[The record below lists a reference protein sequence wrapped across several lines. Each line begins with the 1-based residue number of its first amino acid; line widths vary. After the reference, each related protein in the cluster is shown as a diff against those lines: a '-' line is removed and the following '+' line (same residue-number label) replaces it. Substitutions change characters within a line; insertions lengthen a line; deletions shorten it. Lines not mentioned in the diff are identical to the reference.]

1 MNRKLYIAACIL
13 CLISCSKTDVVLTGY
28 GYLTAAVTR
37 DNSTIDVTTKADDNT
52 DSEITF
58 KLDVFNGTGLVQTIA
73 DHKTLS
79 SNPLQLKTDKYTVKA
94 SNRDEVAAI
103 FDSPRYAGETTI
115 EIKPNTTVNASIKCS
130 LADVL
135 VAPTFTE
142 DFTTKLKSY
151 KLVVS
156 NGLEGGSLAWT
167 SADAGKVGYFK
178 VSDKLDW
185 VLTITNNANKSFDIK
200 GSYTSVKAKQ
210 KYAMSFKLAEDVKG
224 DTGAGNFKVVL
235 DDSVN
240 DKSFD
245 YSLDFTTAEAEMKTA
260 NVWALFAD
268 LKGEYKVD
276 NAPAGLGFEYCKT
289 GSDNWTSFD
298 GEVTVDEANKTF
310 SARVTGLDPNTKYSF
325 RAKSSKE
332 SGKRLY
338 NVETEIAGT
347 VPYMDFD
354 DWYMDGKAPMLG
366 VKDATQ
372 IWDTANPGSA
382 RFDIIPTHQETEH
395 VAVNGDNKSAAK
407 LETVFQKALGYI
419 DVLAAGNIY
428 TGKFGSAIVSVTNPG
443 ARLSWGTPFSSRPLA
458 LKGYYDYQPKTIDYS
473 KGESHKYLIGEADIC
488 QIQIFL
494 TDWEGQFKIDTQ
506 AGTFVDVENDPNII
520 AYGKLESNVNTRTKG
535 NLVNGNGYEP
545 FTIKLDYRDLTRK
558 PTMIVIVA
566 AASKYGDYF
575 TGGIGST
582 LYLDEFSFVYDPSEL
597 EAE

>member
-1 MNRKLYIAACIL
+1 MNNIKYLTIL
-13 CLISCSKTDVVLTGY
+13 LIGLIICSCSRENVIPDGY
-28 GYLTAAVTR
+28 GYMTAAVTR
-37 DNSTIDVTTKADDNT
+37 DNSTIDVTTKADENT

-58 KLDVFNGTGLVQTIA
+58 KLDVYNGAELVQTIA

-79 SNPLQLKTDKYTVKA
+79 SNPLQLKTAKYTVKA

-103 FDSPRYAGETTI
+103 FDSPRYAGETAI

-142 DFTTKLKSY
+142 DFATKLKSY

-156 NGLEGGSLAWT
+156 NGLEGGSLVWT
-167 SADAGKVGYFK
+167 PADAGKVGYFK

-268 LKGEYKVD
+268 LTGEYKVD

-298 GEVTVDEANKTF
+298 GEVAVDEANKTF
-310 SARVTGLDPNTKYSF
+310 SARVSGLNPETKYSF
-325 RAKSSKE
+325 RAKSAKE

-338 NVETEIAGT
+338 NVETESIGT
-347 VPYMDFD
+347 VYNMNFD
-354 DWYMDGKAPMLG
+354 DWYMKKSVPMPNSGKD
-366 VKDATQ
+366 VNV
-372 IWDTANPGSA
+372 WDTANPGSKLA
-382 RFDIIPTHQETEH
+382 NVFPTTAEETH
-395 VAVNGDNKSAAK
+395 VAVTGEGKKAAR
-407 LETVFQKALGYI
+407 LESKEVASLGI
-419 DVLAAGNIY
+419 LAAGNIY
-428 TGKFGSAIVSVTNPG
+428 TGKFVSIAG
-443 ARLSWGTPFSSRPLA
+443 AGAKLDWGVPFTSRPLA
-458 LKGYYDYQPKTIDYS
+458 MKGYFDYRPEIINKYF
-473 KGESHKYLIGEADIC
+473 KGKPEMEGAVDIC
-488 QIQIFL
+488 QIQVFL
-494 TDWEGQFKIDTQ
+494 TDWEGQFRINTNERV
-506 AGTFVDVENDPNII
+506 FVDVDNDPNII
-520 AYGKLESNVNTRTKG
+520 AYGKIESNVNTSTKD
-535 NLVNGNGYEP
+535 NLVNGYEP
-545 FTIKLDYRDLTRK
+545 FTIKLDYRDLTRR

-575 TGGIGST
+575 TGGLGST
-582 LYLDEFSFVYDPSEL
+582 LYVDEFSFVYDPSEL

>member
-1 MNRKLYIAACIL
+1 MNNIKYLTIL
-13 CLISCSKTDVVLTGY
+13 LIGLIICSCSRENVIPDGY
-28 GYLTAAVTR
+28 GYMTAAVTR
-37 DNSTIDVTTKADDNT
+37 DNSTIDVTTKADENT

-58 KLDVFNGTGLVQTIA
+58 KLDVYNGAELVQTIA

-79 SNPLQLKTDKYTVKA
+79 SNPLQLKTAKYTVKA

-103 FDSPRYAGETTI
+103 FDSPRYAGETAI

-142 DFTTKLKSY
+142 DFATKLKSY

-156 NGLEGGSLAWT
+156 NGLEGGSLVWT
-167 SADAGKVGYFK
+167 PADAGKVGYFK

-240 DKSFD
+240 DKSLDF
-245 YSLDFTTAEAEMKTA
+245 SLDFTTAEAEMKTA

-268 LKGEYKVD
+268 LTGEYKVD
-276 NAPAGLGFEYCKT
+276 NAPSGLGFEYCKT
-289 GSDNWTSFD
+289 GSDNWNSFD
-298 GEVTVDEANKTF
+298 GEVTVDEINKTF
-310 SARVTGLDPNTKYSF
+310 SARVTGLNPETKYSF
-325 RAKSSKE
+325 RAKSAKE
-332 SGKRLY
+332 SGKRLF
-338 NVETEIAGT
+338 NVETESIGT
-347 VPYMDFD
+347 VYNMSFD
-354 DWYMDGKAPMLG
+354 DWWMKKNVPMPNSGKD
-366 VKDATQ
+366 VTV
-372 IWDTANPGSA
+372 WDTANPGSKLA
-382 RFDIIPTHQETEH
+382 NVFPTTAEETH
-395 VAVNGDNKSAAK
+395 VAVTGEGKKAAR
-407 LETVFQKALGYI
+407 LESKEVASLKI
-419 DVLAAGNIY
+419 LAAGNIY
-428 TGKFGSAIVSVTNPG
+428 TGKFVSIAG
-443 ARLSWGTPFSSRPLA
+443 AGAKLDWGVPFTSRPLA
-458 LKGYYDYQPKTIDYS
+458 MKGYFDYRPEIINKYFDGKPEM
-473 KGESHKYLIGEADIC
+473 KGAVDIC
-488 QIQIFL
+488 QIQVFL
-494 TDWEGQFKIDTQ
+494 TDWEGQFRINTNERV
-506 AGTFVDVENDPNII
+506 FVDVDNDPNII
-520 AYGKLESNVNTRTKG
+520 AYGKIESNVNTSTKD
-535 NLVNGNGYEP
+535 NLVNGYEP

-575 TGGIGST
+575 TGGLGST
-582 LYLDEFSFVYDPSEL
+582 LYVDEFSFVYDPSEL

>member
-1 MNRKLYIAACIL
+1 MNNIKYLTIL
-13 CLISCSKTDVVLTGY
+13 LIGLIICSCSRENVIPDGY
-28 GYLTAAVTR
+28 GYMTAAVTR
-37 DNSTIDVTTKADDNT
+37 DNSTIDVTTKADENT

-58 KLDVFNGTGLVQTIA
+58 KLDVYNGAELVQTIA

-79 SNPLQLKTDKYTVKA
+79 SNPLQLKTAKYIVKA

-103 FDSPRYAGETTI
+103 FDSPRYAGETAI

-142 DFTTKLKSY
+142 DFATKLKSY

-156 NGLEGGSLAWT
+156 NGLEGGSLVWT
-167 SADAGKVGYFK
+167 PADAGKVGYFK

-268 LKGEYKVD
+268 LTGEYKVD

-298 GEVTVDEANKTF
+298 GEVAVDEANKTF
-310 SARVTGLDPNTKYSF
+310 SARVSGLNPETKYSF
-325 RAKSSKE
+325 RAKSAKE

-338 NVETEIAGT
+338 NVETESIGT
-347 VPYMDFD
+347 VYNMNFD
-354 DWYMDGKAPMLG
+354 DWYMKKSVPMPNSGKD
-366 VKDATQ
+366 VNV
-372 IWDTANPGSA
+372 WDTANPGSKLA
-382 RFDIIPTHQETEH
+382 NVFPTTAEETH
-395 VAVNGDNKSAAK
+395 VAVTGEGKKAAR
-407 LETVFQKALGYI
+407 LESKEVASLGI
-419 DVLAAGNIY
+419 LAAGNIY
-428 TGKFGSAIVSVTNPG
+428 TGKFVSIAG
-443 ARLSWGTPFSSRPLA
+443 AGAKLDWGVPFTSRPLA
-458 LKGYYDYQPKTIDYS
+458 MKGYFDYRPEIINKYF
-473 KGESHKYLIGEADIC
+473 KGKPEMEGAVDIC
-488 QIQIFL
+488 QIQVFL
-494 TDWEGQFKIDTQ
+494 TDWEGQFRINTNERV
-506 AGTFVDVENDPNII
+506 FVDVDNDPNII
-520 AYGKLESNVNTRTKG
+520 AYGKIESNVNTSTKD
-535 NLVNGNGYEP
+535 NLVNGYEP
-545 FTIKLDYRDLTRK
+545 FTIKLDYRDLTRR

-575 TGGIGST
+575 TGGLGST
-582 LYLDEFSFVYDPSEL
+582 LYVDEFSFVYDPSEL

>member
-1 MNRKLYIAACIL
+1 MNKVKYLTIL
-13 CLISCSKTDVVLTGY
+13 FVGVIMCSCCRENVIPDGY
-28 GYLTAAVTR
+28 GYMTAAVTR
-37 DNSTIDVTTKADDNT
+37 DNSTIDVTTKADENT

-58 KLDVFNGTGLVQTIA
+58 KLDVCNGTELVQTIA

-79 SNPLQLKTDKYTVKA
+79 SNPLQLKTANYTVRA

-103 FDSPRYAGETTI
+103 FDSPRYAGETAI

-130 LADVL
+130 LSDVL
-135 VAPTFTE
+135 VTPTFTE

-156 NGLEGGSLAWT
+156 NGLEGGSLIWT
-167 SADAGKVGYFK
+167 PADAGKVGYFK
-178 VSDKLDW
+178 ISDKLDW

-268 LKGEYKVD
+268 LTGEYKVD

-289 GSDNWTSFD
+289 GSDNWNSFD

-310 SARVTGLDPNTKYSF
+310 SARVTGLNPETKYSF
-325 RAKSSKE
+325 RAKSAKE

-338 NVETEIAGT
+338 NVETESIGT
-347 VPYMDFD
+347 VYNMSFD
-354 DWYMDGKAPMLG
+354 DWWMKKNVPMPNSGKD
-366 VKDATQ
+366 VTV
-372 IWDTANPGSA
+372 WDTANPGSKLA
-382 RFDIIPTHQETEH
+382 NVFPTTAEETH
-395 VAVNGDNKSAAK
+395 VAVTGEGKKAAR
-407 LETVFQKALGYI
+407 LESKEVVSLGI
-419 DVLAAGNIY
+419 LAAGNIY
-428 TGKFGSAIVSVTNPG
+428 TGKFVSIAG
-443 ARLSWGTPFSSRPLA
+443 AGAKLDWGVPFTSRPLA
-458 LKGYYDYQPKTIDYS
+458 MKGYFDYRPEIINKYFDGKPEM
-473 KGESHKYLIGEADIC
+473 KGAVDIC
-488 QIQIFL
+488 QIQVFL
-494 TDWEGQFKIDTQ
+494 TDWEGQFRINTDERV
-506 AGTFVDVENDPNII
+506 FVDVDNDPNII
-520 AYGKLESNVNTRTKG
+520 AYGKIESNVNTSTKD
-535 NLVNGNGYEP
+535 NLVNGYEP
-545 FTIKLDYRDLTRK
+545 FTIRLDYRDLTRK

-575 TGGIGST
+575 TGGLGST
-582 LYLDEFSFVYDPSEL
+582 LYVDEFSFVYDPSEL

>member
-1 MNRKLYIAACIL
+1 MNKVKYLTIL
-13 CLISCSKTDVVLTGY
+13 FVGVIMCSCCRENVIPDGY
-28 GYLTAAVTR
+28 GYMTAAVTR
-37 DNSTIDVTTKADDNT
+37 DNSTIDVTTKADENT

-58 KLDVFNGTGLVQTIA
+58 KLDVLYNGTELVQTIA

-79 SNPLQLKTDKYTVKA
+79 SNPLQLKTANYTVRA

-103 FDSPRYAGETTI
+103 FDSPRYAGETAI

-130 LADVL
+130 LSDVL
-135 VAPTFTE
+135 VTPTFTE
-142 DFTTKLKSY
+142 DFATKLKSY

-156 NGLEGGSLAWT
+156 NDLEGASLIWT
-167 SADAGKVGYFK
+167 PADAGKVGYFK

-185 VLTITNNANKSFDIK
+185 VLTITNKANKSFDIK

-268 LKGEYKVD
+268 LTGEYKVD

-289 GSDNWTSFD
+289 GSDNWNSFD

-325 RAKSSKE
+325 RAKSAKE
-332 SGKRLY
+332 AGKRLF
-338 NVETEIAGT
+338 NVETESVET
-347 VPYMDFD
+347 VYNMSFD
-354 DWYMDGKAPMLG
+354 DWWMKKNVPMPNSGKD
-366 VKDATQ
+366 VTV
-372 IWDTANPGSA
+372 WDTANPGSKLANVFPTTEETSHLAVPGEGKKAA
-382 RFDIIPTHQETEH
+382 RLESKE
-395 VAVNGDNKSAAK
+395 VASMG
-407 LETVFQKALGYI
+407 I
-419 DVLAAGNIY
+419 LAAGNIY
-428 TGKFGSAIVSVTNPG
+428 TGKFVSIAG
-443 ARLSWGTPFSSRPLA
+443 AGAKLDWGVPFTSRPLA
-458 LKGYYDYQPKTIDYS
+458 MKGYFDYRPEIIN
-473 KGESHKYLIGEADIC
+473 KYFANKPEMEGKVDIC
-488 QIQIFL
+488 QIQVFL
-494 TDWEGQFKIDTQ
+494 TDWEGQFRINTDERV
-506 AGTFVDVENDPNII
+506 FVDVDNDPNII
-520 AYGKLESNVNTRTKG
+520 AYGKIESNVNTSTKE
-535 NLVNGNGYEP
+535 NLVNGYEP

-575 TGGIGST
+575 TGGLGST
-582 LYLDEFSFVYDPSEL
+582 LYVDEFSFVYDPSEL

>member
-1 MNRKLYIAACIL
+1 MRYRNYIGIGIFGLASLIACQRE
-13 CLISCSKTDVVLTGY
+13 TVVPDGY
-28 GYLTAAVTR
+28 GYMTAAVTR

-52 DSEITF
+52 DSEIIF
-58 KLDVFNGTGLVQTIA
+58 KLDVYNGTELVQTIA

-79 SNPLQLKTDKYTVKA
+79 SNPLQLKTAKYTVKA

-103 FDSPRYAGETTI
+103 FDSPRYAGETAI

-130 LADVL
+130 LSDVL

-156 NGLEGGSLAWT
+156 NGLEEGSLVWT

-268 LKGEYKVD
+268 LTGEYKVD
-276 NAPAGLGFEYCKT
+276 NAPAGLNFEYCKT

-298 GEVTVDEANKTF
+298 GEVSVDEANKTF

-325 RAKSSKE
+325 RAKSAKE
-332 SGKRLY
+332 AGKRLF
-338 NVETEIAGT
+338 NVETESAEELHN
-347 VPYMDFD
+347 MSFD
-354 DWYMDGKAPMLG
+354 NWYISGSAPMPNISSEYS
-366 VKDATQ
+366 V
-372 IWDTANPGSA
+372 WDSGNPGSA
-382 RFDIIPTHQETEH
+382 KYGIIPTKSETEH
-395 VAVNGDNKSAAK
+395 LAVPGDGKKAARLESLSAP
-407 LETVFQKALGYI
+407 LVGF
-419 DVLAAGNIY
+419 AAGNIFIGHY
-428 TGKFGSAIVSVTNPG
+428 IKTTVTPKAG
-443 ARLSWGTPFSSRPLA
+443 ALLDWGTSFTSRPLA
-458 LKGYYDYQPKTIDYS
+458 LKGYFDYTPKVID
-473 KGESHKYLIGEADIC
+473 KYKEPYEDLEGKTDIC
-488 QIQIFL
+488 HIQVFL
-494 TDWEGQFKIDTQ
+494 TDRTEMYHIDSGNKQ
-506 AGTFVDVENDPNII
+506 FVDLNGEDII
-520 AYGKLESNVNTRTKG
+520 AYGSIESDVATSTKSG
-535 NLVNGNGYEP
+535 LVNGYEP
-545 FTIKLDYRDLTRK
+545 FTIKLEYRDLTRK
-558 PTMIVIVA
+558 PNMIVIVA
-566 AASKYGDYF
+566 SASKYGDYF
-575 TGGIGST
+575 TGAIGSV
-582 LYLDEFSFVYDPSEL
+582 LYIDEFSFVYDPSEL
-597 EAE
+597 DAE

>member
-1 MNRKLYIAACIL
+1 MNKVKYLTIL
-13 CLISCSKTDVVLTGY
+13 FVGVIMCSCCRENVIPDGY
-28 GYLTAAVTR
+28 GYMTAAVTR
-37 DNSTIDVTTKADDNT
+37 DNSTIDVTTKADEKT

-130 LADVL
+130 LSDVL
-135 VAPTFTE
+135 VTPTFTE
-142 DFTTKLKSY
+142 DFATKLKSY
-151 KLVVS
+151 KLLVS
-156 NGLEGGSLAWT
+156 NDLEGGSLIWT
-167 SADAGKVGYFK
+167 PADAGKVGYFK

-268 LKGEYKVD
+268 LTGEYKVD

-325 RAKSSKE
+325 RAKSAKE
-332 SGKRLY
+332 AGKRLF
-338 NVETEIAGT
+338 NVETESVET
-347 VPYMDFD
+347 VYNMSFD
-354 DWYMDGKAPMLG
+354 DWWMNGSVPMPNSGKN
-366 VKDATQ
+366 VTV
-372 IWDTANPGSA
+372 WDTANPGSKLASVFPTTEETSHLAVPGEGKKAA
-382 RFDIIPTHQETEH
+382 RLESKE
-395 VAVNGDNKSAAK
+395 VASMG
-407 LETVFQKALGYI
+407 I
-419 DVLAAGNIY
+419 LAAGNIY
-428 TGKFGSAIVSVTNPG
+428 TGKFVSIAGKG
-443 ARLSWGTPFSSRPLA
+443 AKLDWGVPFTSRPLA
-458 LKGYYDYQPKTIDYS
+458 VKGYFDYRPEIIN
-473 KGESHKYLIGEADIC
+473 KYFANKPEMEGKVDIC
-488 QIQIFL
+488 QIQVFL
-494 TDWEGQFKIDTQ
+494 TDWETQFRINTKES
-506 AGTFVDVENDPNII
+506 TFVDVENDPNII
-520 AYGKLESNVNTRTKG
+520 AYGKLESNVNTSTKD
-535 NLVNGNGYEP
+535 NLVNGYEP
-545 FTIKLDYRDLTRK
+545 FTIRLDYRDLTRK

-575 TGGIGST
+575 TGGLGST
-582 LYLDEFSFVYDPSEL
+582 LYVDEFSFVYDPSEL

>member
-1 MNRKLYIAACIL
+1 MNNIKYLTIL
-13 CLISCSKTDVVLTGY
+13 LIGLIICSCSRENVIPDGY
-28 GYLTAAVTR
+28 GYMTAAVTR
-37 DNSTIDVTTKADDNT
+37 DNSTIDVTTKADENT
-52 DSEITF
+52 ESEIIF
-58 KLDVFNGTGLVQTIA
+58 NLDVYNGTELVQTIA

-79 SNPLQLKTDKYTVKA
+79 SNPLQLKTAKYTVKA
-94 SNRDEVAAI
+94 SNREELAAL

-156 NGLEGGSLAWT
+156 NGLEGGSLVWT

-268 LKGEYKVD
+268 LTGEYKVD

-289 GSDNWTSFD
+289 GSDNWTSFG
-298 GEVTVDEANKTF
+298 GEVTIDEANKTF
-310 SARVTGLDPNTKYSF
+310 SARVTGLNPETKYSF
-325 RAKSSKE
+325 RAKSAKE

-338 NVETEIAGT
+338 NVETESIGT
-347 VPYMDFD
+347 VYNMSFD
-354 DWYMDGKAPMLG
+354 DWYMKKSVPMPNSGKD
-366 VKDATQ
+366 VNV
-372 IWDTANPGSA
+372 WDTANPGSKLA
-382 RFDIIPTHQETEH
+382 NVFPTTAEETH
-395 VAVNGDNKSAAK
+395 VAVTGEGKKAAR
-407 LETVFQKALGYI
+407 LESKEVASLGI
-419 DVLAAGNIY
+419 LAAGNIY
-428 TGKFGSAIVSVTNPG
+428 TGKFVSIAG
-443 ARLSWGTPFSSRPLA
+443 AGAKLDWGVPFTSRPLA
-458 LKGYYDYQPKTIDYS
+458 MKGYFDYRPEIIN
-473 KGESHKYLIGEADIC
+473 KYFKEKPEMEGAVDIC
-488 QIQIFL
+488 QIQVFL
-494 TDWEGQFKIDTQ
+494 TDWEGQFRINTNERV
-506 AGTFVDVENDPNII
+506 FVDVDNDPNII
-520 AYGKLESNVNTRTKG
+520 AYGKIESNVNTSTKD
-535 NLVNGNGYEP
+535 NLVNGYEP
-545 FTIKLDYRDLTRK
+545 FTIKLDYRDLTRR

-575 TGGIGST
+575 TGGLGST
-582 LYLDEFSFVYDPSEL
+582 LYVDEFSFVYDPSEL

>member
-1 MNRKLYIAACIL
+1 MNKVKYLTIL
-13 CLISCSKTDVVLTGY
+13 FVGVIMCSCCRENVIPDGY
-28 GYLTAAVTR
+28 GYMTAAVTR
-37 DNSTIDVTTKADDNT
+37 DNSTIDVTTKADENT

-58 KLDVFNGTGLVQTIA
+58 KLDVCNGTELVQTIA

-79 SNPLQLKTDKYTVKA
+79 SNPLQLKTANYTVRA

-103 FDSPRYAGETTI
+103 FDSPRYAGETAI

-130 LADVL
+130 LSDVL
-135 VAPTFTE
+135 VTPTFTE

-156 NGLEGGSLAWT
+156 NGLEGGSLIWT
-167 SADAGKVGYFK
+167 PADAGKVGYFK

-289 GSDNWTSFD
+289 GSDNWNSFD

-310 SARVTGLDPNTKYSF
+310 SARVTGLNPETKYSF
-325 RAKSSKE
+325 RAKSAKE

-338 NVETEIAGT
+338 NVETESIGT
-347 VPYMDFD
+347 VYNMSFD
-354 DWYMDGKAPMLG
+354 DWWMKKNVPMPNSGKD
-366 VKDATQ
+366 VTV
-372 IWDTANPGSA
+372 WDTANPGSKLA
-382 RFDIIPTHQETEH
+382 NVFPTTAEETH
-395 VAVNGDNKSAAK
+395 VAVTGEGKKAAR
-407 LETVFQKALGYI
+407 LESKEVVSLGI
-419 DVLAAGNIY
+419 LAAGNIY
-428 TGKFGSAIVSVTNPG
+428 TGKFVSIAG
-443 ARLSWGTPFSSRPLA
+443 AGAKLDWGVPFTSRPLA
-458 LKGYYDYQPKTIDYS
+458 MKGYFDYRPEIINKYFDGKPEM
-473 KGESHKYLIGEADIC
+473 KGAVDIC
-488 QIQIFL
+488 QIQVFL
-494 TDWEGQFKIDTQ
+494 TDWEGQFRINTDERV
-506 AGTFVDVENDPNII
+506 FVDVDNDPNII
-520 AYGKLESNVNTRTKG
+520 AYGKIESNVNTSTKD
-535 NLVNGNGYEP
+535 NLVNGYEP
-545 FTIKLDYRDLTRK
+545 FTIRLDYRDLTRK

-575 TGGIGST
+575 TGGLGST
-582 LYLDEFSFVYDPSEL
+582 LYVDEFSFVYDPSEL

>member
-1 MNRKLYIAACIL
+1 MNKVKYLTIL
-13 CLISCSKTDVVLTGY
+13 FVGVIMCSCCRENVIPDGY
-28 GYLTAAVTR
+28 GYMTAAVTR
-37 DNSTIDVTTKADDNT
+37 DNSTIDVTTKADENT

-58 KLDVFNGTGLVQTIA
+58 KLDVCNGTELVQTIA

-79 SNPLQLKTDKYTVKA
+79 SNPLQLKTANYTVRA

-103 FDSPRYAGETTI
+103 FDSPRYAGETAI

-130 LADVL
+130 LSDVL
-135 VAPTFTE
+135 VTPTFTE

-156 NGLEGGSLAWT
+156 NGLEGGSLIWT
-167 SADAGKVGYFK
+167 PADAGKVGYFK

-268 LKGEYKVD
+268 LTGEYKVD

-289 GSDNWTSFD
+289 GSDNWNSFD

-310 SARVTGLDPNTKYSF
+310 SARVTGLNPETKYSF
-325 RAKSSKE
+325 RAKSAKE

-338 NVETEIAGT
+338 NVETESIGT
-347 VPYMDFD
+347 VYNMSFD
-354 DWYMDGKAPMLG
+354 DWWMKKNVPMPNSGKD
-366 VKDATQ
+366 VTV
-372 IWDTANPGSA
+372 WDTANPGSKLA
-382 RFDIIPTHQETEH
+382 NVFPTTAEETH
-395 VAVNGDNKSAAK
+395 VAVTGEGKKAAR
-407 LETVFQKALGYI
+407 LESKEVVSLGI
-419 DVLAAGNIY
+419 LAAGNIY
-428 TGKFGSAIVSVTNPG
+428 TGKFVSIAG
-443 ARLSWGTPFSSRPLA
+443 AGAKLDWGVPFTSRPLA
-458 LKGYYDYQPKTIDYS
+458 MKGYFDYRPEIINKYFDGKPEM
-473 KGESHKYLIGEADIC
+473 KGAVDIC
-488 QIQIFL
+488 QIQVFL
-494 TDWEGQFKIDTQ
+494 TDWEGQFRINTDERV
-506 AGTFVDVENDPNII
+506 FVDVDNDPNII
-520 AYGKLESNVNTRTKG
+520 AYGKIESNVNTSTKD
-535 NLVNGNGYEP
+535 NLVNGYEP
-545 FTIKLDYRDLTRK
+545 FTIRLDYRDLTRK

-575 TGGIGST
+575 TGGLGST
-582 LYLDEFSFVYDPSEL
+582 LYIDEFSFVYDPSEL

>member
-1 MNRKLYIAACIL
+1 MNKVKYLTIL
-13 CLISCSKTDVVLTGY
+13 FVGVIMCSCCRENVIPDGY
-28 GYLTAAVTR
+28 GYMTAAVTR
-37 DNSTIDVTTKADDNT
+37 DNSTIDVTTKADEKT

-58 KLDVFNGTGLVQTIA
+58 KLDVCNGTGLVQTIA

-130 LADVL
+130 LSDVL
-135 VAPTFTE
+135 VTPTFTE
-142 DFTTKLKSY
+142 DFATKLKSY
-151 KLVVS
+151 KLLVS
-156 NGLEGGSLAWT
+156 NDLEGGSLIWT
-167 SADAGKVGYFK
+167 PADAGKVGYFK

-185 VLTITNNANKSFDIK
+185 VLTITNNANMSFDIK

-268 LKGEYKVD
+268 LTGEYKVD
-276 NAPAGLGFEYCKT
+276 NAPAGLNFEYCKT
-289 GSDNWTSFD
+289 GSDTWTSFA
-298 GEVTVDEANKTF
+298 GEVTIDESTKSF
-310 SARVTGLDPNTKYSF
+310 SARILGLDPNTKYSF
-325 RAKSSKE
+325 RAKSDKE
-332 SGKRLY
+332 PGKRIFNVDTEKTAEVY
-338 NVETEIAGT
+338 N
-347 VPYMDFD
+347 MSFD
-354 DWYMDGKAPMLG
+354 DWSNTPGYPYPNNKTEA
-366 VKDATQ
+366 
-372 IWDTANPGSA
+372 IWDTANKGAS
-382 RFDIIPTHQETEH
+382 IVSKTPTKAESNH
-395 VAVNGDNKSAAK
+395 VAVAGEGKNAAR
-407 LETVFQKALGYI
+407 LESMEAFGVF
-419 DVLAAGNIY
+419 AAGNIY
-428 TGKFGSAIVSVTNPG
+428 TGKFVQLDGLGAI
-443 ARLSWGTPFSSRPLA
+443 LDWGTPFSSRPLA
-458 LKGYYDYQPKTIDYS
+458 MKGFFDYTSKVID
-473 KGESHKYLIGEADIC
+473 KAKDKPEMMGKQDIC
-488 QIQIFL
+488 QIQVFL
-494 TDWEGQFKIDTQ
+494 TDWEGQFQINTT
-506 AGTFVDVENDPNII
+506 AHVFVDVENDPNII
-520 AYGKLESNVNTRTKG
+520 AYGKLESNVNTSTKD
-535 NLVNGNGYEP
+535 NLVNGYEP

-575 TGGIGST
+575 TGGLGST
-582 LYLDEFSFVYDPSEL
+582 LYVDEFSFVSDPSEL

>member
-1 MNRKLYIAACIL
+1 MSNVKYLIIL
-13 CLISCSKTDVVLTGY
+13 FIGLSFYSCSRENVIPDGY
-28 GYLTAAVTR
+28 GYMTAAVTR
-37 DNSTIDVTTKADDNT
+37 DNSTIDVTTKADENT

-58 KLDVFNGTGLVQTIA
+58 KLDVYNGTELVQTIA

-79 SNPLQLKTDKYTVKA
+79 SNPLQLKTANYTVRA

-103 FDSPRYAGETTI
+103 FDSPRYAGETAI
-115 EIKPNTTVNASIKCS
+115 EIKPNTTVNARIKCS
-130 LADVL
+130 LSDVL

-151 KLVVS
+151 KLVVF
-156 NGLEGGSLAWT
+156 NGLEGGSLVWT

-210 KYAMSFKLAEDVKG
+210 KYAMGFKLAEDVKG

-268 LKGEYKVD
+268 LIGEYKVD

-298 GEVTVDEANKTF
+298 GEVAVDEANKTF

-325 RAKSSKE
+325 RAKSAKE
-332 SGKRLY
+332 AGKRLF
-338 NVETEIAGT
+338 NVETESVGT
-347 VPYMDFD
+347 VYNMSFD
-354 DWYMDGKAPMLG
+354 DWWMNGGVPMPNSGKN
-366 VKDATQ
+366 VTV
-372 IWDTANPGSA
+372 WDTANPGSKLA
-382 RFDIIPTHQETEH
+382 SVFPTTEETSH
-395 VAVNGDNKSAAK
+395 VAVPGEGKKAAR
-407 LETVFQKALGYI
+407 LESKEVASMGI
-419 DVLAAGNIY
+419 LAAGNIY
-428 TGKFGSAIVSVTNPG
+428 TGKFVSIAGKG
-443 ARLSWGTPFSSRPLA
+443 AKLDWGVPFTSRPLA
-458 LKGYYDYQPKTIDYS
+458 MKGYFDYKPEIIN
-473 KGESHKYLIGEADIC
+473 KYFAKKPEMEGKVDIC
-488 QIQIFL
+488 QIQVFL
-494 TDWEGQFKIDTQ
+494 TDWETQFRINTKES
-506 AGTFVDVENDPNII
+506 TFVDVENDPNII
-520 AYGKLESNVNTRTKG
+520 AYGKLESNVNTSTKD
-535 NLVNGNGYEP
+535 NLVNGYEP

-575 TGGIGST
+575 TGGLGST
-582 LYLDEFSFVYDPSEL
+582 LYVDEFSFVYDPSEL
-597 EAE
+597 GAE

>member
-1 MNRKLYIAACIL
+1 MIP
-13 CLISCSKTDVVLTGY
+13 DGY
-28 GYLTAAVTR
+28 GYMTAAVTR
-37 DNSTIDVTTKADDNT
+37 DNSTIDVTTKADENT

-58 KLDVFNGTGLVQTIA
+58 KLDVCNGTELVQTIA

-130 LADVL
+130 LSDVL
-135 VAPTFTE
+135 VTPTFTE
-142 DFTTKLKSY
+142 DFATKLKSY

-156 NGLEGGSLAWT
+156 NGLEGGSLIWT
-167 SADAGKVGYFK
+167 SADADKVGYFK

-185 VLTITNNANKSFDIK
+185 VLTITNNANKSFNFK

-268 LKGEYKVD
+268 LTGEYKVD

-289 GSDNWTSFD
+289 GSDNWNSFD

-325 RAKSSKE
+325 RAKSAKE
-332 SGKRLY
+332 AGKRLF
-338 NVETEIAGT
+338 NVETESVET
-347 VPYMDFD
+347 VYNMSFD
-354 DWYMDGKAPMLG
+354 DWWMKKNVPMPNSGKD
-366 VKDATQ
+366 VTV
-372 IWDTANPGSA
+372 WDTANPGSKLANVFPTTEETSHLAVPGEGKKAA
-382 RFDIIPTHQETEH
+382 RLESKE
-395 VAVNGDNKSAAK
+395 VASMG
-407 LETVFQKALGYI
+407 I
-419 DVLAAGNIY
+419 LAAGNIY
-428 TGKFGSAIVSVTNPG
+428 TGKFVSIAG
-443 ARLSWGTPFSSRPLA
+443 AGAKLDWGVPFTSRPLA
-458 LKGYYDYQPKTIDYS
+458 MKGYFDYRPEIIN
-473 KGESHKYLIGEADIC
+473 KYFANKPEMEGKVDIC
-488 QIQIFL
+488 QIQVFL
-494 TDWEGQFKIDTQ
+494 TDWEGQFRINTDERV
-506 AGTFVDVENDPNII
+506 FVDVDNDPNII
-520 AYGKLESNVNTRTKG
+520 AYGKIESNVNTSTKDKD
-535 NLVNGNGYEP
+535 NLVNGYEP

-575 TGGIGST
+575 TGGLGST
-582 LYLDEFSFVYDPSEL
+582 LYVDEFSFVYDPSEL

>member
-1 MNRKLYIAACIL
+1 MNNIKYLTIL
-13 CLISCSKTDVVLTGY
+13 LIGLIICSCSRENVIPDGY
-28 GYLTAAVTR
+28 GYMTAAVTR
-37 DNSTIDVTTKADDNT
+37 DNSTIDVTTKADENT

-58 KLDVFNGTGLVQTIA
+58 KLDVYNGAELVQTIA

-79 SNPLQLKTDKYTVKA
+79 SNPLQLKTAKYTVKA

-103 FDSPRYAGETTI
+103 FDSPRYAGETAI

-142 DFTTKLKSY
+142 DFATKLKSY

-156 NGLEGGSLAWT
+156 NGLEGGSLVWT
-167 SADAGKVGYFK
+167 PADAGKVGYFK

-240 DKSFD
+240 DKSLDF
-245 YSLDFTTAEAEMKTA
+245 SLDFTTAEAEMKTA

-268 LKGEYKVD
+268 LTGEYKVD
-276 NAPAGLGFEYCKT
+276 NAPSGLGFEYCKT
-289 GSDNWTSFD
+289 GSDNWNSFD
-298 GEVTVDEANKTF
+298 GEVTVDEINKTF
-310 SARVTGLDPNTKYSF
+310 SARVTGLNPETKYSF
-325 RAKSSKE
+325 RAKSAKE
-332 SGKRLY
+332 SGKRLF
-338 NVETEIAGT
+338 NVETESIGT
-347 VPYMDFD
+347 VYNMSFD
-354 DWYMDGKAPMLG
+354 DWWMKKNVPMPNSGKD
-366 VKDATQ
+366 VTV
-372 IWDTANPGSA
+372 WDTANPGSKLA
-382 RFDIIPTHQETEH
+382 NVFPTTAEETH
-395 VAVNGDNKSAAK
+395 VAVTGEGKKAAR
-407 LETVFQKALGYI
+407 LESKEVASLKI
-419 DVLAAGNIY
+419 LAAGNIY
-428 TGKFGSAIVSVTNPG
+428 TGKFVSIAG
-443 ARLSWGTPFSSRPLA
+443 AGAKLDWGVPFTSRPLA
-458 LKGYYDYQPKTIDYS
+458 MKGYFDYRPEIINKYFDGKPEM
-473 KGESHKYLIGEADIC
+473 KGAVDIC
-488 QIQIFL
+488 QIQVFL
-494 TDWEGQFKIDTQ
+494 TDWEGQFRINTNERV
-506 AGTFVDVENDPNII
+506 FVDVDNDPNII
-520 AYGKLESNVNTRTKG
+520 AYGKIESNVNTSTKD
-535 NLVNGNGYEP
+535 NLVNGYEP

>member
-1 MNRKLYIAACIL
+1 M
-13 CLISCSKTDVVLTGY
+13 
-28 GYLTAAVTR
+28 
-37 DNSTIDVTTKADDNT
+37 
-52 DSEITF
+52 
-58 KLDVFNGTGLVQTIA
+58 
-73 DHKTLS
+73 
-79 SNPLQLKTDKYTVKA
+79 
-94 SNRDEVAAI
+94 
-103 FDSPRYAGETTI
+103 
-115 EIKPNTTVNASIKCS
+115 NASIKCS

-142 DFTTKLKSY
+142 DFTPKLKSY
-151 KLVVS
+151 ELVVS
-156 NGLEGGSLAWT
+156 NGLEGGSLIWT

-185 VLTITNNANKSFDIK
+185 VLTITNNANKSFDIN

-268 LKGEYKVD
+268 LTGEYKVD

-325 RAKSSKE
+325 RAKSAKE
-332 SGKRLY
+332 AGKRLF
-338 NVETEIAGT
+338 NVETESVGT
-347 VPYMDFD
+347 VYNMSFD
-354 DWYMDGKAPMLG
+354 DWWMNGSVPMPNSGKN
-366 VKDATQ
+366 VTV
-372 IWDTANPGSA
+372 WDTANPGSKLA
-382 RFDIIPTHQETEH
+382 SVFPTTEETSH
-395 VAVNGDNKSAAK
+395 VAVPGEGKKAAR
-407 LETVFQKALGYI
+407 LESKEVASMGI
-419 DVLAAGNIY
+419 LAAGNIY
-428 TGKFGSAIVSVTNPG
+428 TGKFVSIAGKG
-443 ARLSWGTPFSSRPLA
+443 AKLDWGVPFTSRPLA
-458 LKGYYDYQPKTIDYS
+458 MKGYFDYKPEIIN
-473 KGESHKYLIGEADIC
+473 KYFANKPEMEGKVDIC
-488 QIQIFL
+488 QIQVFL
-494 TDWEGQFKIDTQ
+494 TDWETQFRINTKES
-506 AGTFVDVENDPNII
+506 TFVDVENDPNII
-520 AYGKLESNVNTRTKG
+520 AYGKLESNVNTSTKD
-535 NLVNGNGYEP
+535 NLVNGYYEP

-575 TGGIGST
+575 TGGLGST
-582 LYLDEFSFVYDPSEL
+582 LYVDEFSFVYDPSEL

>member
-1 MNRKLYIAACIL
+1 MNKVKYLTIL
-13 CLISCSKTDVVLTGY
+13 FVGVIMCSCCRENVIPDGY
-28 GYLTAAVTR
+28 GYMTAAVTR
-37 DNSTIDVTTKADDNT
+37 DNSTIDVTTKADENT

-58 KLDVFNGTGLVQTIA
+58 KLDVCNGTELVQTIA

-130 LADVL
+130 LSDVL
-135 VAPTFTE
+135 VTPTFTE
-142 DFTTKLKSY
+142 DFATKLKSY

-156 NGLEGGSLAWT
+156 NGLEGGSLIWT
-167 SADAGKVGYFK
+167 SADADKVGYFK

-185 VLTITNNANKSFDIK
+185 VLTITNNANKSFNFK

-268 LKGEYKVD
+268 LTGEYKVD

-325 RAKSSKE
+325 RAKSAKE
-332 SGKRLY
+332 AGKRLF
-338 NVETEIAGT
+338 NVETESVET
-347 VPYMDFD
+347 VYNMSFD
-354 DWYMDGKAPMLG
+354 DWWMKKNVPMPNSGKD
-366 VKDATQ
+366 VTV
-372 IWDTANPGSA
+372 WDTANPGSKLANVFPTTEETSHLAVPGEGKKAA
-382 RFDIIPTHQETEH
+382 RLESKE
-395 VAVNGDNKSAAK
+395 VASMG
-407 LETVFQKALGYI
+407 I
-419 DVLAAGNIY
+419 LAAGNIY
-428 TGKFGSAIVSVTNPG
+428 TGKFVSIAG
-443 ARLSWGTPFSSRPLA
+443 AGAKLDWGVPFTSRPLA
-458 LKGYYDYQPKTIDYS
+458 MKGYFDYRPEIIN
-473 KGESHKYLIGEADIC
+473 KYFANKPEMEGKVDIC
-488 QIQIFL
+488 QIQVFL
-494 TDWEGQFKIDTQ
+494 TDWEGQFRINTDERV
-506 AGTFVDVENDPNII
+506 FVDVDNDPNII
-520 AYGKLESNVNTRTKG
+520 AYGKIESNVNTSTKDKDKD
-535 NLVNGNGYEP
+535 NLVNGYEP

-575 TGGIGST
+575 TGGLGST
-582 LYLDEFSFVYDPSEL
+582 LYVDEFSFVYDPSEL

>member
-1 MNRKLYIAACIL
+1 MNKVKYLTIL
-13 CLISCSKTDVVLTGY
+13 FVGVIMCSCCRENVIPDGY
-28 GYLTAAVTR
+28 GYMTAAVTR
-37 DNSTIDVTTKADDNT
+37 DNSTIDVTTKADENT

-58 KLDVFNGTGLVQTIA
+58 KLDVCNGTELVQTIA

-79 SNPLQLKTDKYTVKA
+79 SNPLQLKTANYTVRA

-103 FDSPRYAGETTI
+103 FDSPRYAGETAI

-130 LADVL
+130 LSDVL
-135 VAPTFTE
+135 VTPTFTE

-156 NGLEGGSLAWT
+156 NGLEGGSLIWT
-167 SADAGKVGYFK
+167 PADAGKVGYFK

-268 LKGEYKVD
+268 LTGEYKVD

-289 GSDNWTSFD
+289 GSDNWNSFD

-310 SARVTGLDPNTKYSF
+310 SARVTGLNPETKYSF
-325 RAKSSKE
+325 RAKSAKE

-338 NVETEIAGT
+338 NVETESIGT
-347 VPYMDFD
+347 VYNMSFD
-354 DWYMDGKAPMLG
+354 DWWMKKNVPMPNSGKD
-366 VKDATQ
+366 VTV
-372 IWDTANPGSA
+372 WDTANPGSKLA
-382 RFDIIPTHQETEH
+382 NVFPTTAEETH
-395 VAVNGDNKSAAK
+395 VAVTGEGKKAAR
-407 LETVFQKALGYI
+407 LESKEVVSLGI
-419 DVLAAGNIY
+419 LAAGNIY
-428 TGKFGSAIVSVTNPG
+428 TGKFVSIAG
-443 ARLSWGTPFSSRPLA
+443 AGAKLDWGVPFTSRPLA
-458 LKGYYDYQPKTIDYS
+458 MKGYFDYRPEIINKYFDGKPEM
-473 KGESHKYLIGEADIC
+473 KGAVDIC
-488 QIQIFL
+488 QIQVFL
-494 TDWEGQFKIDTQ
+494 TDWEGQFRINTDERV
-506 AGTFVDVENDPNII
+506 FVDVDNDPNII
-520 AYGKLESNVNTRTKG
+520 AYGKIESNVNTSTKD
-535 NLVNGNGYEP
+535 NLVNGYEP
-545 FTIKLDYRDLTRK
+545 FTIRLDYRDLTRK

-575 TGGIGST
+575 TGGLGST
-582 LYLDEFSFVYDPSEL
+582 LYVDEFSFVYDPSEL